1 MICGSGGGQTRALRE
16 VYHFVMAQKGYLKK
30 YKDSNVLFFNI
41 LDGDYC
47 AKKIKLLKEFE
58 NEQIFI
64 GSMSELNNM
73 HRLFEKVCPEA

>member
-1 MICGSGGGQTRALRE
+1 
-16 VYHFVMAQKGYLKK
+16 MAQKGYLEK
-30 YKDSNVLFFNI
+30 YKDSNVLFLNI

-64 GSMSELNNM
+64 GSM
-73 HRLFEKVCPEA
+73 HWLFEKKCSEAKKG

>member
-1 MICGSGGGQTRALRE
+1 MRALRE
-16 VYHFVMAQKGYLKK
+16 VYHFMTQKGYLEK
-30 YKDSNVLFFNI
+30 YKDSNVSFLNI

-58 NEQIFI
+58 NDQIFI

-73 HRLFEKVCPEA
+73 HWLFDKKVLRG